1 MLFQTRDNVSLWLQ
15 IIAVA
20 LSIAILVTGGL
31 MIFWSWYFGRIG
43 DGQYI
48 PNQGTNIGSGTII
61 EEPND
66 PDLEDPRSLTSR
78 QALRGISSIPLL

>member
-31 MIFWSWYFGRIG
+31 MIFWS
-43 DGQYI
+43 
-48 PNQGTNIGSGTII
+48 
-61 EEPND
+61 
-66 PDLEDPRSLTSR
+66 
-78 QALRGISSIPLL
+78 